1 MKKITILTAVISSL
15 IILSGCASSSIEIK
29 NTSESN
35 TSNMEPN
42 AQIDNEQILSNND
55 KIPDPSRDTSL
66 GERFLA
72 KNLILDGGSGEI
84 YMTVNSA
91 EAFDNL
97 SDARVSIDK
106 TFELYDGFNYDSNT
120 GEFLKNRVLIVV
132 NFTVENISAT
142 SRTHVSEPEK
152 YSEYDFRVDDFGGCT
167 NGSIAYSSELGEVP
181 VHPLAFHIEP
191 NETKEIECGY
201 LVDLDSVKLEDICF
215 ETAATKK
222 NGAIIDL
229 HLGD

>member
-1 MKKITILTAVISSL
+1 MKKIAILTSVISSL
-15 IILSGCASSSIEIK
+15 IVLNGCALSSIEIK

-35 TSNMEPN
+35 MEQD
-42 AQIDNEQILSNND
+42 AQIDNEQIIINND
-55 KIPDPSRDTSL
+55 KIPNPPKDTSL

-91 EAFDNL
+91 KAFDNL
-97 SDARVSIDK
+97 SNAGVSIDK

-120 GEFLKNRVLIVV
+120 GDFLKNRVLVIV
-132 NFTVENISAT
+132 NFTVENINAT
-142 SRTHVSEPEK
+142 SRAHACEPEK
-152 YSEYDFRVDDFGGCT
+152 YSEYDFRVDDFGACT
-167 NGSIAYSSELGEVP
+167 SGPIAYSSELGEVP

-201 LVDLDSVKLEDICF
+201 LVDLDEVNLEDICF
-215 ETAATKK
+215 ETAATKE
-222 NGAIIDL
+222 NGTIIDL